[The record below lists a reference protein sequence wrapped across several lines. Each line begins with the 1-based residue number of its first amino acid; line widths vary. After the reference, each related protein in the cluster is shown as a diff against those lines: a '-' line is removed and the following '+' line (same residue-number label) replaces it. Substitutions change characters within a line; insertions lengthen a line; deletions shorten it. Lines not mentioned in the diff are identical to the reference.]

1 MSDQPARLVATS
13 SQTVGPFFH
22 FGLTTDARMGVMVG
36 PDTPGERLRLRVR
49 VTDGQDA
56 PVPDCLVE
64 LWQADAAGT
73 CLGGRLPTDLD
84 GACVFDTVRPGRLD
98 DGRGGRQASHINV
111 RLFMRG
117 LLRAIHARAY
127 FSGDPA
133 LGEDAVLALVPE
145 SRRATLLAV
154 PLAALPGTWTFDV
167 RLQGEKETVFF
178 DL

>member
-1 MSDQPARLVATS
+1 MGPA
-13 SQTVGPFFH
+13 
-22 FGLTTDARMGVMVG
+22 MVI
-36 PDTPGERLRLRVR
+36 
-49 VTDGQDA
+49 
-56 PVPDCLVE
+56 PVPITLKFPE
-64 LWQADAAGT
+64 SAQLAAMVVHSRALLLRSGDPAAIRA
-73 CLGGRLPTDLD
+73 CYGVAGRTGLPTDLD
-84 GACVFDTVRPGRLD
+84 GACVFDAVRPGRLD

-145 SRRATLLAV
+145 SRRATLLAA
-154 PLAALPGTWTFDV
+154 PLASLPSTWTFDV